1 MKIGVVVDPSCDLPS
16 SFFRNGDVELLPT
29 TIKVG
34 DHSFVDHR
42 DDAQTIKFHSDT
54 KTRMKQKIDT
64 PVESRPLTS
73 EQIEALFLEKLVHKY
88 DHVFCVMATHARS
101 DIYDDVMKASRSI
114 LVKHRQVRREAGL
127 DVRFKMTVINSGNI
141 FAGTAVLTAELVRMI
156 KAGATPSVIESRI
169 NGLVPHTYCY
179 LVPPDLTHI
188 YKRASKRGDKSISWA
203 GFMLGSMLD
212 IKPVLCG
219 HMDHTEPVAKMRHF
233 DAAVETMFANATR
246 SVEAGLLTPSICLG
260 YGGDP
265 DDLQHLPGF
274 MRLKKAAGK
283 GRRNDAYHTDGRFR
297 RRAYRPRLCLRSLCI
312 RPTRLRRKS
321 VN

>member
-16 SFFRNGDVELLPT
+16 SFFKNGDVELMPT
-29 TIKVG
+29 TIKIG
-34 DHSFVDHR
+34 DHSFEDHR

-54 KTRMKQKIDT
+54 KTRMKQKT
-64 PVESRPLTS
+64 ETSVESSPFTS
-73 EQIEALFLEKLVHKY
+73 GQIEALFLEKLVHKY

-101 DIYDDVMKASRSI
+101 DIYDHVMKASRSI
-114 LVKHRQVRREAGL
+114 FIKHRQVRREAGI
-127 DVRFKMTVINSGNI
+127 DGPFTMSVINSGNI
-141 FAGTAVLTAELVRMI
+141 FTGTAVLTAEVVRMI

-169 NGLVPHTYCY
+169 NELVQHTYCY

-188 YKRASKRGDKSISWA
+188 YKRASKRGDKSISWT

-212 IKPVLCG
+212 IKPILCG
-219 HMDHTEPVAKMRHF
+219 HRDNTGPVAKMRHF

-265 DDLQHLPGF
+265 DEVQHLPGF

-283 GRRNDAYHTDGRFR
+283 AGTTIHITPMGISGAVHTG
-297 RRAYRPRLCLRSLCI
+297 PGCV
-312 RPTRLRRKS
+312 S
-321 VN
+321 VAFVSDQHVFEEKV